1 MLRTACAVFALGLIL
16 ALPGWL
22 ASVDAAPDAAP
33 IIYRV
38 GEEPQ
43 PEPSPVRW
51 DNHIAT
57 LGAVRLDA
65 ATKTVIATGW
75 VNQTDGAVEVLAC
88 GPKGKVHESVFVLAL
103 NPLDLQAAL
112 LLAGLKGG
120 EPMPDIGVGPPN
132 GSPLDIYVDWRQDG
146 EARTARAETFLWN
159 VQEDAVVPETPWT
172 FTGSFVR
179 DGQFKAL
186 VEESLVVTFWDPF
199 AIIDLPLPCGA
210 DDEIIHV
217 NSNAVPPVQTPITM
231 RFVPR

>member
-1 MLRTACAVFALGLIL
+1 MYKR
-16 ALPGWL
+16 
-22 ASVDAAPDAAP
+22 
-33 IIYRV
+33 
-38 GEEPQ
+38 Q
-43 PEPSPVRW
+43 
-51 DNHIAT
+51 
-57 LGAVRLDA
+57 
-65 ATKTVIATGW
+65 VIATGW